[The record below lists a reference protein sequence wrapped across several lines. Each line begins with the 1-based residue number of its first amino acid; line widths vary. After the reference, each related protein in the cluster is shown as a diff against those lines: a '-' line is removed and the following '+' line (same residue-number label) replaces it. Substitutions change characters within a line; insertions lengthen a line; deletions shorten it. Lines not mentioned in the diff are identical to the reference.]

1 MAGSSF
7 EQLMEEVLNQ
17 KRYMEELL
25 AENYELRRQLAG
37 LRDGRGIFLEI
48 KGQRFSLVG
57 ETAADYTLVEPEQQE
72 TIVAEQVTTIMPIST
87 EQATVIMPVSE
98 AAIGT
103 GILPETP
110 VPSTDEFEQLPYSLN
125 EEQEEVLAKSS
136 SILES
141 LLDDEFAT
149 AATSPMAVWQGSK
162 TRKLTA
168 IDEEEKAAL
177 RKQLV
182 GSFLLE

>member
-1 MAGSSF
+1 
-7 EQLMEEVLNQ
+7 MEEVLNQ
-17 KRYMEELL
+17 KRYMEKLL

-37 LRDGRGIFLEI
+37 LRDGQGIFLEI
-48 KGQRFSLVG
+48 QGQRFSLVG
-57 ETAADYTLVEPEQQE
+57 ETAADYPLVVPEQQE
-72 TIVAEQVTTIMPIST
+72 TIVAEQATTIMPIST
-87 EQATVIMPVSE
+87 EQATTIMPIGE
-98 AAIGT
+98 AAIGSE
-103 GILPETP
+103 IPLETP
-110 VPSTDEFEQLPYSLN
+110 TPGTDELEQLPYALN
-125 EEQEEVLAKSS
+125 QEEEEALAKSS

-141 LLDDEFAT
+141 LLVDEFAD

-162 TRKLTA
+162 TRKLTP

>member
-25 AENYELRRQLAG
+25 AENYGLRRQLAG

-48 KGQRFSLVG
+48 QGQRFSLVG
-57 ETAADYTLVEPEQQE
+57 ETAADYPLVVPEQQE
-72 TIVAEQVTTIMPIST
+72 TIVAELATTMMPISA
-87 EQATVIMPVSE
+87 ELATTITPISE
-98 AAIGT
+98 AAIGS
-103 GILPETP
+103 GIPLETP
-110 VPSTDEFEQLPYSLN
+110 TPCTDEFEQLPYALN
-125 EEQEEVLAKSS
+125 QEEGLAKSS

-141 LLDDEFAT
+141 LLVDEFAA
-149 AATSPMAVWQGSK
+149 AATSPMAVWKGSK
-162 TRKLTA
+162 TRKLVP

>member
-25 AENYELRRQLAG
+25 AENYQLRRQLAG

-57 ETAADYTLVEPEQQE
+57 ETAADYPLVEPEQQK
-72 TIVAEQVTTIMPIST
+72 TIVA

-141 LLDDEFAT
+141 LLVDEFAT